1 MPLTPILFVDDDENI
16 LSAIRRGL
24 RNKRQQWEMAFVT
37 SADEAIERLQT
48 ESYPVVITDLSM
60 PGRSGIDLIRHING
74 HAPQVRCIVLS
85 GTADLQIA
93 AQIINDVEV
102 FRFYTKPYELD
113 DLVRGI
119 EDAIVRADA
128 IKARKETGEDHLAGN
143 MILDHISTAIIV
155 VSGKGRVV
163 FLNQAAAEFI
173 GDGLS
178 IGHDNVLRAGNSN
191 DTNQLLY
198 FCDILSKL
206 NGNDEVDDPGV
217 FAISLKRPEGNSELN
232 LVFSIVPSD
241 PEGDHGKTGGGDGQ
255 NVVIFVSDT
264 ALQTVAPQAVIA
276 RLLDL
281 SRTESELAQRLSAG
295 QRLQDIAESM
305 GVTVSTART
314 YLKRVLQKTGTNRQ
328 VDLVRLILSIPNV

>member
-1 MPLTPILFVDDDENI
+1 MPLIPILFVDDDENI

-24 RNKRQQWEMAFVT
+24 RNKRRQWEMAFVT

-60 PGRSGIDLIRHING
+60 PGRSGIDLIHHINR

-85 GTADLQIA
+85 GTADLQTA
-93 AQIINDVEV
+93 AHIINDVQV
-102 FRFYTKPYELD
+102 FRFYTKPFELD

-178 IGHDNVLRAGNSN
+178 IGHDNVLRAGNAN
-191 DTNQLLY
+191 DTNQLLN

-206 NGNDEVDDPGV
+206 NGSDEVDDPGV
-217 FAISLKRPEGNSELN
+217 FALSLKRPEGNSELN
-232 LVFSIVPSD
+232 LVLSIMPND
-241 PEGDHGKTGGGDGQ
+241 PESDHETGGGEGR
-255 NVVIFVSDT
+255 NVVIVVSDT
-264 ALQTVAPQAVIA
+264 ELQTVAPRAVIA

-281 SRTESELAQRLSAG
+281 TRTESELAQRLSAG

-314 YLKRVLQKTGTNRQ
+314 YLKRILQKTCTNRQ